1 MNRSIIE
8 AKRKKM
14 IDIDIIQRGIT
25 DSRIISAMSKIPR
38 ERFIP
43 PEFIERAYDDC
54 PLPIAQKQTISQPYI
69 VALMTQLLQ
78 IKLSDK
84 VLEVGTGSGYQTAI
98 LGELAEKVYTIEC
111 FEELQRN
118 AQNILEDL
126 EYKNILYKT
135 GNGLLGWQEKAPFDR
150 IILTAS
156 PEKIP
161 YNLLNQLNNNGVM
174 VAPIGKKF
182 SQVLYKIEKDA
193 NGKLDMREIIPVS
206 FVPML
211 MEE

>member
-38 ERFIP
+38 EKFIP
-43 PEFIERAYDDC
+43 LEFIERAYDDC